1 MSQPSP
7 NIYDWIDALE
17 PPDTLD
23 FAESKTDAGFLA
35 IGGVSRVLSSFMD
48 DNDISG
54 ILDRLAAADP
64 GPAHQADIATLRR
77 LFLAQ

>member
-1 MSQPSP
+1 MTQPSP

-17 PPDTLD
+17 PPDSVD
-23 FAESKTDAGFLA
+23 FATSNLEAAHDT
-35 IGGVSRVLSSFMD
+35 IGSIVVRLSSFMD

-64 GPAHQADIATLRR
+64 GPAHQVDIATLRR